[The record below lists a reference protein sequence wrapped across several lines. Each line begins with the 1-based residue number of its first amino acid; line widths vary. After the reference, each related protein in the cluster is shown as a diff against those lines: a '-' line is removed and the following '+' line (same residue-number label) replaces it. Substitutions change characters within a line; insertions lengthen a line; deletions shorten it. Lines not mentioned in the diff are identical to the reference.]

1 MNYKHPIIPPR
12 HGLEKITSLFG
23 KPNETITGL
32 TNIFE
37 QNKNTAPRKKI
48 LQNDI
53 IRSSDFD
60 DIKNQ
65 IIVECNSYLDR
76 VSRGYDSTNT
86 YIELLSAKI
95 FNNTF
100 IGQLNEMLT
109 ICTTNIISQLQ
120 KQIQKHTKEDSKKC
134 NTGLTNM
141 DAIVLK
147 QPASLDN
154 PIESE
159 YNQVVALC
167 TANFVINLH
176 DEIFDFFGAFVTA
189 TPQNPDC
196 FMYHICQY
204 RNAYVQLMNIW
215 SLTPLE
221 RINEGTQIAILNYMI
236 NPNYKYFFLNTNVS
250 KSGDTI
256 TSKITK
262 ILQKKLTKPNAS
274 IPTFIK
280 QVKERNIDL
289 FDLFDVMNDVQKFNN
304 EKQTIRYDYLNALI
318 AQLKIEQNEENAKAL
333 YISWFDCFHI
343 NEYNNV
349 DKKQAKQF
357 EEHKTRDTN
366 AFMAFWNTDEYTNQI
381 QLLDANIKELE
392 PKPQSQYVIHD
403 RYPLKGNTTSR
414 SNTNKRVPLN
424 VVVKKEGIVEKKEG
438 IVKWPNKWP
447 NLSGYP

>member
-1 MNYKHPIIPPR
+1 MSKPPIIIPPR
-12 HGLEKITSLFG
+12 PGLKKITSLFG
-23 KPNETITGL
+23 KPNETIKTL
-32 TNIFE
+32 MEEF
-37 QNKNTAPRKKI
+37 NKNQIEAPGKI
-48 LQNDI
+48 I
-53 IRSSDFD
+53 EIKVPSDFD
-60 DIKNQ
+60 AIKNQ

-76 VSRGYDSTNT
+76 VSKGYDSKNT
-86 YIELLSAKI
+86 YIELLSPKI
-95 FNNTF
+95 FDNAF
-100 IGQLNEMLT
+100 IEKLGKMLIT
-109 ICTTNIISQLQ
+109 CKDNIVTQLQ
-120 KQIQKHTKEDSKKC
+120 KQQPKENTKCK
-134 NTGLTNM
+134 TGLKNM
-141 DAIVLK
+141 DVIDFK
-147 QPASLDN
+147 QPTSLDD
-154 PIESE
+154 PILSE

-196 FMYHICQY
+196 FMYHILQY

-221 RINEGTQIAILNYMI
+221 RINEGTQITILNYMI
-236 NPNYKYFFLNTNVS
+236 NPKYNYFFLNTNVL
-250 KSGDTI
+250 KPGVI
-256 TSKITK
+256 IKNKITK
-262 ILQKKLTKPNAS
+262 ILEKKLTKPINAS

-289 FDLFDVMNDVQKFNN
+289 FDLFDVMNDVQKFNV

-318 AQLKIEQNEENAKAL
+318 AQLKIEQNKENAKAL
-333 YISWFDCFHI
+333 YTSWFDCFHI

-349 DKKQAKQF
+349 DKKQLKIF
-357 EEHKTRDTN
+357 EHKTKDTN

-381 QLLDANIKELE
+381 QLLDAYIKELE
-392 PKPQSQYVIHD
+392 PQYVIHD

-438 IVKWPNKWP
+438 IVKWPN
-447 NLSGYP
+447 LSGYP